1 VGGAVMLARVLAR
14 AKQRRR
20 ELAVIMLVVMA
31 AGTWFWVTLSRLEP
45 VTALSVS
52 SNGRYVISTH
62 EDGALVL
69 WNVERKKREVLSNEA
84 NIYSAYFIEG
94 GDAFLWQDQ
103 DDVVYVQRVN
113 GEVLEQFE
121 HFPTYGHVM
130 DSTFSDYLAS
140 DERWNIFHGHGDSMQ
155 PVMQDGISPS
165 FVGSGKILRLTLSE
179 QGRMFVSAGSD
190 NRGGAPSVDMEEVP
204 PVSPENRF
212 SSYSGLTL
220 WDLDTL
226 SPIALLPGNSYKL
239 DATISPDGQW
249 VVSGD
254 ENGIG
259 LFWDTNTP
267 EDRQRLADYD
277 HGIFLEGLPEG
288 LPENEYRDKSEL
300 IPVPESSK
308 PNQWG
313 GILSL
318 ATSTTIAITFING
331 SEEFLRIGYSQYRK
345 DGTSQTYA
353 ALFEAGNP
361 WPQAYLDLG
370 TDPFPSI
377 NNYSRN
383 LSIDSAPDAN
393 LLVTGHAFDGGI
405 TVYRYDPEER
415 TLTKEWVGR

>member
-1 VGGAVMLARVLAR
+1 MNQSRKKIIGLWMVLFMLLASGVFAWR
-14 AKQRRR
+14 
-20 ELAVIMLVVMA
+20 LMD
-31 AGTWFWVTLSRLEP
+31 SLEP

-52 SNGRYVISTH
+52 SDGRYVVTTH

-69 WNVERKKREVLSNEA
+69 WNVDDKKREVLSNEA

-103 DDVVYVQRVN
+103 DDVVYVQRVD
-113 GEVLEQFE
+113 GEVVEKFE

-140 DERWNIFHGHGDSMQ
+140 DIDWNIFHGHGEAMQ

-165 FVGSGKILRLTLSE
+165 FKGAGKILKITLSE
-179 QGRMFVSAGSD
+179 QGRKFVSAGLGDRES
-190 NRGGAPSVDMEEVP
+190 PSIDEVP
-204 PVSPENRF
+204 AVAPDRRF
-212 SSYSGLTL
+212 SNYTGVTL
-220 WDLDTL
+220 WDLDTFQ
-226 SPIALLPGNSYKL
+226 PIAMLPGNSFKV
-239 DATISPDGQW
+239 DASISPDGEW

-254 ENGIG
+254 ENTLGF
-259 LFWDTNTP
+259 FWNTELP
-267 EDRQRLADYD
+267 EGRHRMASYD
-277 HGIFLEGLPEG
+277 HGLYLDNLPEG
-288 LPENEYRDKSEL
+288 LHENEYWDESEL
-300 IPVPESSK
+300 IDVPKKDK
-308 PNQWG
+308 PDQY
-313 GILSL
+313 GIYRPL
-318 ATSTTIAITFING
+318 ATPTTIAIAFING
-331 SEEFLRIGYSQYRK
+331 SEEFLRIGYSQYRS

>member
-1 VGGAVMLARVLAR
+1 MSQSKKKIIGLAVVALIFLASGVLAWKF
-14 AKQRRR
+14 AN
-20 ELAVIMLVVMA
+20 
-31 AGTWFWVTLSRLEP
+31 RLEP
-45 VTALSVS
+45 VTALSIS
-52 SNGRYVISTH
+52 SDGRYVVSTH

-69 WNVERKKREVLSNEA
+69 WNVEDKNREVLSDKA
-84 NIYSAYFIEG
+84 NIYSAYFIEES
-94 GDAFLWQDQ
+94 DAFLWQDQ
-103 DDVVYVQRVN
+103 NDVVYVQRVN

-140 DERWNIFHGHGDSMQ
+140 DERWNIFHGHGDAMQ

-204 PVSPENRF
+204 PVAPENRF

-254 ENGIG
+254 ENTIG
-259 LFWDTNTP
+259 LFWNTELP
-267 EDRQRLADYD
+267 EQRQRMASYD
-277 HGIFLEGLPEG
+277 HGLYRENLQEGLE
-288 LPENEYRDKSEL
+288 EDEYWDESQL
-300 IPVPESSK
+300 IPVPESTK
-308 PNQWG
+308 PDRWG
-313 GILSL
+313 SIRSL
-318 ATSTTIAITFING
+318 ATPTTIAIAFING
-331 SEEFLRIGYSQYRK
+331 SEEFLRIGHAHY
-345 DGTSQTYA
+345 DGQSMSRTYA
-353 ALFEAGNP
+353 ALFEAGSP

-370 TDPFPSI
+370 TDPFPSV

>member
-1 VGGAVMLARVLAR
+1 MSQSKKKIIGLALVALIFLASGVLAWKF
-14 AKQRRR
+14 AN
-20 ELAVIMLVVMA
+20 
-31 AGTWFWVTLSRLEP
+31 RLEP
-45 VTALSVS
+45 VTALSIS
-52 SNGRYVISTH
+52 SDGRYVVSTH

-69 WNVERKKREVLSNEA
+69 WNVEDKNREVHSDKA
-84 NIYSAYFIEG
+84 NIYSAYFIEES
-94 GDAFLWQDQ
+94 DAFLWQDQ
-103 DDVVYVQRVN
+103 NDVVYVQRVN

-254 ENGIG
+254 ENTIG
-259 LFWDTNTP
+259 LFWNTEEP
-267 EDRQRLADYD
+267 QERHRMADYD
-277 HGIFLEGLPEG
+277 GGIYLEDTPYEEG
-288 LPENEYRDKSEL
+288 DSRNWDTSEL
-300 IPVPESSK
+300 ISVPEAEK
-308 PNQWG
+308 PNDRG
-313 GILSL
+313 VRYSL
-318 ATSTTIAITFING
+318 ATPTTIAIAFING
-331 SEEFLRIGYSQYRK
+331 SEEFLRIGYSQYRS
-345 DGTSQTYA
+345 DGSSQTYA
-353 ALFEAGNP
+353 GLFEAGNP

-370 TDPFPSI
+370 TNPFPSI

-405 TVYRYDPEER
+405 TVYRYDPDER
-415 TLTKEWVGR
+415 TLAKEWVGR

>member
-1 VGGAVMLARVLAR
+1 MNQSRKKIIGLGAVFCILLASGLLAWR
-14 AKQRRR
+14 
-20 ELAVIMLVVMA
+20 LMN
-31 AGTWFWVTLSRLEP
+31 SLEP
-45 VTALSVS
+45 VTALGVS
-52 SNGRYVISTH
+52 SDGKYVVTTH

-69 WNVERKKREVLSNEA
+69 WNVEDKKREVLSNEA

-94 GDAFLWQDQ
+94 GNAFLWQDQ
-103 DDVVYVQRVN
+103 DDVVYVQRVD
-113 GEVLEQFE
+113 GEVIEEFE

-140 DERWNIFHGHGDSMQ
+140 DIDWNIFHGYGESMR

-165 FVGSGKILRLTLSE
+165 FKGSGKILKLTLSE
-179 QGRMFVSAGSD
+179 QGRKFVSAGSD

-204 PVSPENRF
+204 PVSPDHRF

-254 ENGIG
+254 ENTIG
-259 LFWDTNTP
+259 LSWNTELP
-267 EDRQRLADYD
+267 EERYRMASYD
-277 HGIFLEGLPEG
+277 HGLFRENLPEG
-288 LPENEYRDKSEL
+288 LQEDEYWDESEL
-300 IPVPESSK
+300 IDVPK
-308 PNQWG
+308 NDKLDDHGVNRP
-313 GILSL
+313 L
-318 ATSTTIAITFING
+318 ATPTTIAIAFING
-331 SEEFLRIGYSQYRK
+331 SEEFLRIGYSQYRS
-345 DGTSQTYA
+345 DGSSQTYA

-370 TDPFPSI
+370 TDPFPSV
-377 NNYSRN
+377 NNYFRN

-415 TLTKEWVGR
+415 TLAKEWVGR

>member
-1 VGGAVMLARVLAR
+1 
-14 AKQRRR
+14 
-20 ELAVIMLVVMA
+20 MA
-31 AGTWFWVTLSRLEP
+31 LG
-45 VTALSVS
+45 VS
-52 SNGRYVISTH
+52 SDGKYVVTTH

-69 WNVERKKREVLSNEA
+69 WDVERKKREVLSNEA

-103 DDVVYVQRVN
+103 DDVVHVQRVD
-113 GEVLEQFE
+113 GEVIEEFE

-140 DERWNIFHGHGDSMQ
+140 DIDWNIFHGYWDDMQ

-165 FVGSGKILRLTLSE
+165 FKGSGKILKITLSE
-179 QGRMFVSAGSD
+179 QGRKFVSAGLGDRESP
-190 NRGGAPSVDMEEVP
+190 GVDEVP
-204 PVSPENRF
+204 AVAPERRF
-212 SSYSGLTL
+212 SNYTGVTL
-220 WDLDTL
+220 WDLDTFQ
-226 SPIALLPGNSYKL
+226 PIAMLPGNSFKV

-249 VVSGD
+249 VASGD
-254 ENGIG
+254 ENTLGF
-259 LFWDTNTP
+259 FWNTQSP
-267 EDRQRLADYD
+267 EERHDMASYNY
-277 HGIFLEGLPEG
+277 GIFIEGLPDG
-288 LPENEYRDKSEL
+288 LPEEDYRDDSEL
-300 IPVPESSK
+300 IDVPRKEK
-308 PNQWG
+308 PDEH
-313 GILSL
+313 GIYRPL
-318 ATSTTIAITFING
+318 ATPTTIAINFING

-353 ALFEAGNP
+353 GLFEAGNP

-393 LLVTGHAFDGGI
+393 LLVTGHAFGGGI

-415 TLTKEWVGR
+415 TLAKAWVGR